1 MKFKIITTTT
11 DLHKIARNIATVL
24 VRNKLS
30 PCVQIIPQIESI
42 YNWMGKIKNSN
53 EFLLIIKTKLEH
65 VEECKNYVLKLHN
78 YDIPEMIVTE
88 GEILLDTYS
97 DWFVGK

>member
-11 DLHKIARNIATVL
+11 DTHKIARNIATTL
-24 VRNKLS
+24 VTKNLS
-30 PCVQIIPQIESI
+30 PCVQIIPQVESI
-42 YNWMGKIKNSN
+42 YNWLGRIENSK
-53 EFLLIIKTKLEH
+53 EFLLIIKTTLGH
-65 VEECKNYVLKLHN
+65 VEECKNYILKLHN
-78 YDIPEMIVTE
+78 YDIPEIIVTE